1 MLTINA
7 RLSPIV
13 RSLII
18 YRSNRGEET
27 TYMHISAHQQ
37 EQQQQIHT
45 LNSNLCKSVVKER
58 ERDRKAEDRNK
69 KIKYPALFMHAH
81 CTGNKGT
88 ENRCTVN
95 YNKIQLKQHC
105 REDLTNSL
113 FCITLQ
119 KQIIKIAN
127 QSIESI

>member
-58 ERDRKAEDRNK
+58 ERETEKQKTETK
-69 KIKYPALFMHAH
+69 KLSTQAFLCMLIAQGTKELRIDAL
-81 CTGNKGT
+81 
-88 ENRCTVN
+88 
-95 YNKIQLKQHC
+95 
-105 REDLTNSL
+105 
-113 FCITLQ
+113 
-119 KQIIKIAN
+119 
-127 QSIESI
+127 